1 MEKDILDEHFII
13 PDNKPEEIRKYGL
26 KEKKND
32 FSFGKF
38 IFIMILSLSVLFV
51 IMWLLFLLNK
61 KDEEINNLKYDLVK
75 FKTKAECLENM
86 TEMYEE
92 KFNQIMKNVLENN
105 KIMKEEL
112 LKLKDEIDKKCNTP
126 PLPPTDNEE
135 KEEHHH
141 SIRCVIF

>member
-1 MEKDILDEHFII
+1 MEKDILDDHLIM

-26 KEKKND
+26 KDKKKD
-32 FSFGKF
+32 FSFGKY

-51 IMWLLFLLNK
+51 IMWFLFLLNK

-86 TEMYEE
+86 TEMYKE
-92 KFNQIMKNVLENN
+92 KFNQILQNVLENN

-112 LKLKDEIDKKCNTP
+112 LKLRDEIDKKCNTP
-126 PLPPTDNEE
+126 SPPPTDNEVKE
-135 KEEHHH
+135 KPKH
-141 SIRCVIF
+141 SRKCVIF